1 MTDTKANVSIGAEST
16 LSTDLKS
23 IDNESEIA
31 QGPRRSQRKGLCN
44 IFKGWIE
51 LLIHIFL

>member
-23 IDNESEIA
+23 IDNESETA

-44 IFKGWIE
+44 IFKG
-51 LLIHIFL
+51 